1 MNSKTSS
8 SRFVGQLIIFSRL
21 FFSSIRLIK
30 MKFVRAGTIKKNI
43 KKNVRLGGISKVKF
57 SKILIKNV

>member
-1 MNSKTSS
+1 
-8 SRFVGQLIIFSRL
+8 
-21 FFSSIRLIK
+21 